1 MKFLKQTALLIAVI
15 FLLFGV
21 HHSSEWKLDT
31 LSGVVVRANENETQ
45 QEEKEGEETSVKK
58 KMYVRHTE
66 RARTTTISASV
77 IVKHRSRPLIL

>member
-31 LSGVVVRANENETQ
+31 LSGVVVCANENETQ

-58 KMYVRHTE
+58 KDVCETYGEGTDDY
-66 RARTTTISASV
+66 
-77 IVKHRSRPLIL
+77 